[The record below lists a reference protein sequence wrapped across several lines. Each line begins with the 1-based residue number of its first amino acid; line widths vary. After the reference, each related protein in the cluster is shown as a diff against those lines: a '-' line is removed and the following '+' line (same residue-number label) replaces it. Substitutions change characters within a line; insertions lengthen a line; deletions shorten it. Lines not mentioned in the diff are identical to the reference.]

1 MEFTM
6 ACDMAGIKTFW
17 ETYLGT
23 VKQQRVAM
31 FVLGIL
37 IGVLAV
43 KSAIILAFFA
53 LVVIG
58 VVGYGFPF
66 VVRTHDALE
75 RWTWQLV
82 IFTIIVGISMAV
94 VSAWIMAAHLHESM
108 GLWAWLFG
116 IAFAIGAFAEWES
129 SIPLEDFREYA

>member
-37 IGVLAV
+37 IGVFAGKNEFV
-43 KSAIILAFFA
+43 MAIFA
-53 LVVIG
+53 LGVIG
-58 VVGYGFPF
+58 VVGYGFPYI
-66 VVRTHDALE
+66 VRTHDALE
-75 RWTWQLV
+75 RWTWQLFMLV
-82 IFTIIVGISMAV
+82 IIVGISTAV

-116 IAFAIGAFAEWES
+116 IAIALGAFAEWES